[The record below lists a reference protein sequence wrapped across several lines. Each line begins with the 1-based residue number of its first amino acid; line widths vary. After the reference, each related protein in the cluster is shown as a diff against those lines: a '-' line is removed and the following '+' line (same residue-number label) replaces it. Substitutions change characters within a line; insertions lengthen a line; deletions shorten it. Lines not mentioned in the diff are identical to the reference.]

1 MSIGNL
7 TSATNYFPQYQS
19 GRASA
24 ASRNA
29 VQGLSASQS
38 AASTGADQVTVT
50 NAARSLQAQDASGT
64 QSGSSSVVQEEQLLT
79 TLTDKSLAALGII
92 SAADESGTQI
102 TFNSVS
108 YNVSASASVT
118 QQSHQSSGQAYGASN
133 PPSAGSQSSAQFSSA
148 QDATFIG
155 EGHIVTA
162 DGRSFE
168 FQIELQLDQSAT
180 AAGTGNTT
188 SAASAS
194 GAGSSR
200 LPQQQSMISNVAG
213 ANPEANLSVGNT
225 GVLTSNPVDSQAS
238 QSSTSPIAINWDA
251 ILKQTKTLFDLLDSL
266 ATPGLAPAAA
276 PPVS

>member
-148 QDATFIG
+148 QDATFI
-155 EGHIVTA
+155 A